1 MWLGNGWID
10 KQCRVQMAICF
21 DYPEERDRYYKVIDN
36 LLVLSLRRDAGRVIG
51 N

>member
-10 KQCRVQMAICF
+10 KRCRVQMAICL

-36 LLVLSLRRDAGRVIG
+36 LLVLSLRRDIERGIG
-51 N
+51 S